1 MSTST
6 EDLQPSQIEHH
17 LPSNYTPFILLTPR
31 LLLAPTPSLLSNLA
45 YRTLYASLHAIPEF
59 CEMGFGPDWGPKV
72 WDEQE
77 AYEMVAKEVE
87 RNWAVRRLGDFGMGL
102 WSGEREGKGRVLGGV
117 EEWGEI
123 RLVQGEELERSV
135 KDGLWEQVE
144 WAGYAGVREARLPP
158 LEEGDDPRPSWLEL
172 VELRYGL
179 SPAHWGKG
187 LAPESARAVLRWA
200 AAERGV
206 KRFIAETEKLN
217 VRSGA
222 VLQRMGFEA
231 TETNF
236 WKEESERCWVKPVAT
251 KEA

>member
-102 WSGEREGKGRVLGGV
+102 WSGEREGKGRVLDGV

-123 RLVQGEELERSV
+123 RLVQGEELEQLV

-158 LEEGDDPRPSWLEL
+158 LEEGDDPRPSWLE
-172 VELRYGL
+172 RG
-179 SPAHWGKG
+179 SPF
-187 LAPESARAVLRWA
+187 P
-200 AAERGV
+200 
-206 KRFIAETEKLN
+206 RF
-217 VRSGA
+217 SQS
-222 VLQRMGFEA
+222 LQRRAHPGFVFRSRRASIRPLSCSLGQRACTRVCENRLEMGSSRARRQAIHRRDREA
-231 TETNF
+231 Q
-236 WKEESERCWVKPVAT
+236 R
-251 KEA
+251 